1 MQCLFTGL
9 GVHHTAHACRSS
21 LGLPHGGLESS
32 ALLVIRQLLY
42 SRTLWR
48 KVAGGVALLAMLS
61 CAKEPT
67 HTLRGMASWYGSSH
81 HGRMT
86 ASGQRF
92 DMRELTA
99 AHRTLPLGARVRVT
113 NLLNG
118 RSIVVTITDRGPFV
132 KDRVID
138 LSYAAARQIGILGPG
153 TAPVQLEVLS

>member
-1 MQCLFTGL
+1 
-9 GVHHTAHACRSS
+9 
-21 LGLPHGGLESS
+21 
-32 ALLVIRQLLY
+32 
-42 SRTLWR
+42 
-48 KVAGGVALLAMLS
+48 
-61 CAKEPT
+61 
-67 HTLRGMASWYGSSH
+67 
-81 HGRMT
+81 MT

-99 AHRTLPLGARVRVT
+99 AHRTLPLGTRVRVT

-138 LSYAAARQIGILGPG
+138 LSHAAARQIGLLGPG

>member
-1 MQCLFTGL
+1 
-9 GVHHTAHACRSS
+9 

-32 ALLVIRQLLY
+32 ALLAIRQLLY

>member
-1 MQCLFTGL
+1 LQCLSTGL
-9 GVHHTAHACRSS
+9 GVHQASHACRSGP
-21 LGLPHGGLESS
+21 GLPPCGLESA
-32 ALLVIRQLLY
+32 ALLAITHLLP

-48 KVAGGVALLAMLS
+48 KVAGGLTLLGMLS

-99 AHRTLPLGARVRVT
+99 AHRTLPLGTRVRVT

-138 LSYAAARQIGILGPG
+138 LSHAAARQIGLLGPG